1 MHIFVSKLR
10 ISTHSSLQPL
20 TQQLQADKNKHKS
33 GCCLFT
39 IIIHDDDDD
48 DIIEEADRFVLISF
62 IYLTPWFIYFSF
74 LQSANKCRFSY
85 HLFSSFHLNDDSI
98 SFTIGKQ
105 ITNSRPSFSYDHFI
119 SFKWSVDFVYN
130 SQTQTNTTQPPSLS
144 QHFIPLKW
152 SVDFVYNT
160 QTNNSHPPIVF
171 ILFSSRPSF
180 ISHHFISF
188 HLNQTIC
195 FTIRKQIPHS
205 RHSPS
210 YHFFLSHHIIF
221 NKKLVVLFYNTH
233 TNTT

>member
-180 ISHHFISF
+180 ISYA
-188 HLNQTIC
+188 N
-195 FTIRKQIPHS
+195 K
-205 RHSPS
+205 
-210 YHFFLSHHIIF
+210 YHIADIHHHIIF
-221 NKKLVVLFYNTH
+221 NKKLLFYFTIRTQIPH
-233 TNTT
+233 SPSIIIISFLSHHFS